1 MKKNLI
7 KKIIREE
14 SENSN
19 TDRFDSLYPEN
30 KLTEV
35 DKDLLFDY
43 LTESDGEYDE
53 DYTNSFCKYIGFD
66 PNSATFGFFRELINL
81 NPSLTNPSNIEIPTF
96 KKYEVM
102 YDIIETQYVSSRWK
116 VETFGWS
123 EENVEERD
131 GDDFDWWNGNE
142 MSSEITDSSVDE
154 KELIS
159 IRHIDNKD

>member
-19 TDRFDSLYPEN
+19 LDKFNTRYPEN

-35 DKDLLFDY
+35 DKELLFDY

-53 DYTNSFCKYIGFD
+53 DYTRSFCKYIGFD
-66 PNSATFGFFRELINL
+66 PNVSTYGFFQELIKL
-81 NPSLTNPSNIEIPTF
+81 NTGLINSSSIEIPKF

-102 YDIIETQYVSSRWK
+102 YDVTETQYVSSRWK
-116 VETFGWS
+116 VETFGWND
-123 EENVEERD
+123 ENVEERD
-131 GDDFDWWNGNE
+131 GDDFDWWNGKE
-142 MSSEITDSSVDE
+142 MSSYVTDSTLDE

-159 IRHIDNKD
+159 IRHIDNEE

>member
-1 MKKNLI
+1 MRKNLI

-19 TDRFDSLYPEN
+19 TDNFNDLYPEN

-43 LTESDGEYDE
+43 LTESDGKYDE
-53 DYTNSFCKYIGFD
+53 NFTRSFCKYIGFD
-66 PNSATFGFFRELINL
+66 PNVSTYGFFQELIKLNSDL
-81 NPSLTNPSNIEIPTF
+81 INPSSIEIPKF

-102 YDIIETQYVSSRWK
+102 YDVIETQYVSSRWK

-123 EENVEERD
+123 GENVEERD
-131 GDDFDWWNGNE
+131 SYDFDWWNGNE
-142 MSSEITDSSVDE
+142 ISSEITDSSVDG

-159 IRHIDNKD
+159 IRHIDN